1 MKHIAVL
8 FLVFVVGLSGCQS
21 PPTTTSEGLPSS
33 SISTPAYTEGAA
45 KAAVARYVLGLPT
58 APLYQLDRS
67 RAVEVDTYWQVLV
80 PRTDW
85 AKRMPNSA
93 AFNVDK
99 STGSVRV
106 LSMR

>member
-1 MKHIAVL
+1 MQRTLAL
-8 FLVFVVGLSGCQS
+8 FLGFIAGLSGCQS

-45 KAAVARYVLGLPT
+45 KAAVARYVLGLPN
-58 APLYQLDRS
+58 APLYELNHS

-85 AKRMPNSA
+85 AMRMPNSA

-106 LSMR
+106 LSMK

>member
-1 MKHIAVL
+1 MKTTYIL
-8 FLVFVVGLSGCQS
+8 FLCVLSALVGCQS
-21 PPTTTSEGLPSS
+21 PPTINSTGLPSS
-33 SISTPAYTEGAA
+33 AISTPAPSEAAA
-45 KAAVARYVLGLPT
+45 KAAVARYVIGLPT
-58 APLYQLDRS
+58 AHLYELDHA

-85 AKRMPNSA
+85 VNRMPNCA

-106 LSMR
+106 LAAK